1 MQRLARNLAL
11 FIAIGVF
18 CYAALFFWGQG
29 AKVWDA
35 LLAFPVIYL
44 PLLLILAALNYIV
57 RFVRWQMYLEALS
70 VRIGFWKSFQIFMAG
85 LTMTISPGKIGEAL
99 KAQFLSREISH
110 PWSKGLPVVFAERL
124 SDLMGVVVLVGLG
137 VNVLPVGRTAALLGT
152 AICIFFVIVI
162 VTPGLFQ
169 SVVNLLGKLPK
180 MSKPSERLLEMHEN
194 VSRLLTPRLM
204 AASLV
209 LSCAAW
215 FMECLVLYFTVA
227 ACKGELGGLQTTFI
241 YALSTLAGA
250 LSIIPGGLLVTE
262 GSMIG
267 LLMLSGL
274 EKSLAISSTLIVRL
288 CTLWFAVL
296 LGIVFLVIFQR
307 ASQKTVT
314 LTHEVKSG

>member
-1 MQRLARNLAL
+1 MERLARNLAL
-11 FIAIGVF
+11 FIALGVI
-18 CYAALFFWGQG
+18 CYAGLFFWGQD

-35 LLAFPVIYL
+35 LLDFPLIYV
-44 PLLLILAALNYIV
+44 PLLLIFASLNYV
-57 RFVRWQMYLEALS
+57 LRFVRWQMYLEALAI
-70 VRIGFWKSFQIFMAG
+70 RIGFWRSFQIFMAG
-85 LTMTISPGKIGEAL
+85 LTMTISPGKLGEAL

-124 SDLMGVVVLVGLG
+124 SDLMGVVILVGLG
-137 VNVLPVGRTAALLGT
+137 LNVLPVGRTAALVGT
-152 AICIFFVIVI
+152 AVCVFLVIVI
-162 VTPGLFQ
+162 VTPGLFHRM
-169 SVVNLLGKLPK
+169 VNVLGKLPK
-180 MSKPSERLLEMHEN
+180 MAKPSERLLDMHEN
-194 VSRLLTPRLM
+194 MSRLMSPRIMLPT
-204 AASLV
+204 LV

-215 FMECLVLYFTVA
+215 FMECLVLYFSVV

-274 EKSLAISSTLIVRL
+274 EKSSAISATFVVRL

-296 LGIVFLVIFQR
+296 LGIVFLLVFQR
-307 ASQKTVT
+307 TSQKTET
-314 LTHEVKSG
+314 ITQGVKSG